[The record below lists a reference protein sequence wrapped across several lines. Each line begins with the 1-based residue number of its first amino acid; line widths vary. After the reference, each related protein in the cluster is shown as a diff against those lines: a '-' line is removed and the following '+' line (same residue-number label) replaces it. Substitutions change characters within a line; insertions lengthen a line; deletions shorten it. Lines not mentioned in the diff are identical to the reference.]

1 MKAVHNETSCTCTWM
16 LVCKDSDEF
25 SGELWPPMAPE
36 NDGLPFLSVVEA
48 TLLCEHFM
56 DSGIGRC
63 G

>member
-1 MKAVHNETSCTCTWM
+1 MQRLSAEAICV
-16 LVCKDSDEF
+16 EF

-36 NDGLPFLSVVEA
+36 NDGLTFLSVLEA
-48 TLLCEHFM
+48 TLLFEHFM

>member
-1 MKAVHNETSCTCTWM
+1 MQRLSAEAICV
-16 LVCKDSDEF
+16 EF

-36 NDGLPFLSVVEA
+36 NDGLTFLSVLEA
-48 TLLCEHFM
+48 LFEHFM

>member
-1 MKAVHNETSCTCTWM
+1 MYLDACMQRLSAEAIGV
-16 LVCKDSDEF
+16 EF

-36 NDGLPFLSVVEA
+36 NDGLTFLSVLEA
-48 TLLCEHFM
+48 TLLFEHFM